1 MSPNLALCANPPYQ
15 KVNPKI
21 DSEQKIREAYLRNEW
36 MDLVCE
42 VNHDN

>member
-1 MSPNLALCANPPYQ
+1 MNPNLALCANPPYQ

-21 DSEQKIREAYLRNEW
+21 DSEQRIREAYLRNEW